1 MVDYSSKD
9 IRNISDDNHLGM
21 RKGKH
26 TVTIDSNLF
35 KDFLKQTEGLNFDI
49 MLETKDKEI
58 SALKAL
64 ELVREHSKQSSENG
78 HVNWPKLSNIIRN
91 G

>member
-35 KDFLKQTEGLNFDI
+35 KDSLKQTEGLNFDKC
-49 MLETKDKEI
+49 LKQKTKK
-58 SALKAL
+58 
-64 ELVREHSKQSSENG
+64 
-78 HVNWPKLSNIIRN
+78 
-91 G
+91 